1 MKMYFRKLTVALC
14 ATLIFFVA
22 PSCSDENKETDYI
35 GGDDSEIEVKP
46 AKYSDFK
53 LYSGKTMLATVY
65 GSSQVNV
72 NGNQWYLN
80 WERPVNITDD
90 ERARVVEEFSK
101 PRPDSVNHIHV
112 TWKNFWVQQ
121 VYKGTTEYVDGWG
134 SNIGKGSDQMNVLQV
149 FTNLKKEVIS
159 WWPYQDT
166 LYVYDG
172 DYLHI
177 NNFNSGNNTTVY
189 TDDVTGQQY
198 IGTTLMTDMGTDG
211 RDNQFGYHNSRDNQV
226 HFEYIILKID
236 GAYYLGFDYYGVHPD
251 GQENNKNMDVE
262 RDWIFNDWIVKISP
276 AQPLGGEPVD
286 PDLDDED
293 EEEEDPIDPEELEY
307 DFYLKDHVEV
317 NLSINDKHEEGD
329 WIHTKLSIHVRSVSD
344 VEIFIPVPKEL
355 YLDKDDMDIVISHQ
369 LDLEEYIPQPT
380 TESFT
385 ITNCDNGDE
394 YEVSAT
400 VKFENEGIR
409 ITTQGMTGDL
419 LAYLQKTYG
428 DGLNFEIWNYYNID
442 EVDREA
448 LKPYLNATTVTFTAS
463 PTLFVNAFAAIGE
476 DNHQNP
482 SDCVVTPPSGYSVYR
497 TRTYDKHEDYNVIYK
512 QQ

>member
-1 MKMYFRKLTVALC
+1 MKRKLRELSLAVSVTFLLFAM
-14 ATLIFFVA
+14 
-22 PSCSDENKETDYI
+22 PSCSNDVVANDPAGEDEI
-35 GGDDSEIEVKP
+35 IEVNP
-46 AKYSDFK
+46 ARSSDFK
-53 LYSGKTMLATVY
+53 LYSGKTVLATAY
-65 GSSQVNV
+65 GSGSVDV
-72 NGNQWYLN
+72 NGNQWYIK

-90 ERARVVEEFSK
+90 ERARVVEAFSQV
-101 PRPDSVNHIHV
+101 RENAVNDIHV

-121 VYKGTTEYVDGWG
+121 VYKGTSEYKDGWG
-134 SNIGKGSDQMNVLQV
+134 SNIGKGSDQMNLLQV
-149 FTNLKKEVIS
+149 FTNLKKEVIC
-159 WWPYQDT
+159 WWPYEESIT
-166 LYVYDG
+166 EYEGEYI
-172 DYLHI
+172 HI

-198 IGTTLMTDMGTDG
+198 IGTTLMVDMGTDG

-226 HFEYIILKID
+226 HYEYIILNID
-236 GAYYLGFDYYGVHPD
+236 GSYYLGFDFYAVHPE

-262 RDWIFNDWIVKISP
+262 RDWLFNDWIIKLSP
-276 AQPLGGEPVD
+276 AQPLGGEPVN
-286 PDLDDED
+286 PELDGGD
-293 EEEEDPIDPEELEY
+293 EEEEDPVDPEELEY

-329 WIHTKLSIHVRSVSD
+329 WIHTKLSIHVRSITD

-355 YLDKDDMDIVISHQ
+355 YLDKDDMDIVISHH
-369 LDLEEYIPQPT
+369 LDLEKYIPQPT

-394 YEVSAT
+394 YDVSAT
-400 VKFENEGIR
+400 VTFENEGIR

-419 LAYLQKTYG
+419 LAYLQNTYG

-442 EVDREA
+442 EIDREA
-448 LKPYLNATTVTFTAS
+448 LKPYLNATTVTFTAT
-463 PTLFVNAFAAIGE
+463 PTLYVNAFAAIGD

-482 SDCVVTPPSGYSVYR
+482 SDCVVTPPSSYSVYR
-497 TRTYDKHEDYNVIYK
+497 VRNYEKHEDYNVIYK